1 MNSFKPEDNFNYQE
15 IRLEAGKLRAEFIRD
30 SAIAA
35 TKWVKARLHIG
46 VAAQAQTS

>member
-1 MNSFKPEDNFNYQE
+1 MYSFKADDNFSYQE
-15 IRLEAGKLRAEFIRD
+15 IRLEAGKLRAEFIRN

-46 VAAQAQTS
+46 SATQVQTS